1 MHSHVHRPSAHLEAP
16 WQAESSDF
24 PRRAIHAQADS
35 QWQPVTPQ
43 TCLSRDE
50 PHGAPSANS
59 EPNLLADLW
68 ASGFRCHLSCVAD
81 ASTAEREIVEWL
93 AGSSSNATSISV
105 AADRFIES
113 PYILFAKIWLEER
126 RMLRV
131 RDVQGT
137 LHKIDVT
144 EADEPERP
152 ILNFYSLIQ
161 AQSWRD
167 ANPGFP
173 HITLCEGHVRRMIAQ
188 KEKRLE
194 SSGRYARLSRRRP
207 VKRPNSCSVNLLCT
221 AKNSPK
227 TNPCLP
233 MPLLFF
239 THPTNRTH
247 QIPRIRRIRPI
258 LQTQRLGQLPI
269 VAPKLPLPPV
279 SPGTMPR
286 AA

>member
-1 MHSHVHRPSAHLEAP
+1 MLRPGNFA
-16 WQAESSDF
+16 QDRRDGN
-24 PRRAIHAQADS
+24 RRA
-35 QWQPVTPQ
+35 
-43 TCLSRDE
+43 
-50 PHGAPSANS
+50 GA
-59 EPNLLADLW
+59 
-68 ASGFRCHLSCVAD
+68 
-81 ASTAEREIVEWL
+81 
-93 AGSSSNATSISV
+93 
-105 AADRFIES
+105 
-113 PYILFAKIWLEER
+113 
-126 RMLRV
+126 
-131 RDVQGT
+131 
-137 LHKIDVT
+137 
-144 EADEPERP
+144 
-152 ILNFYSLIQ
+152 
-161 AQSWRD
+161 
-167 ANPGFP
+167 ANPQFLLFNPGSELARRKPGLPP
-173 HITLCEGHVRRMIAQ
+173 HHPLRRPRHMIAQ

-233 MPLLFF
+233 MALLFF